1 MRFCHFA
8 SWNMPQHQFCHLCSW
23 NYQVLSLAILLL
35 LVKRSISSQVFY
47 GEIPMWIF
55 SLFSW
60 LSNRTCTCDDDS
72 SSSVQFVP
80 PENSRETDNVFV
92 RVSPG
97 MNDWFGWGQKAHW
110 ELCLKLSDL
119 YEFIHNTLEFPH
131 EESFFGR
138 KLAHFFNE
146 ECMRLFQTPSEQ
158 THKVLLNSLWPREE
172 KIGQFPRRYLF
183 LMRLSLKTLMS

>member
-55 SLFSW
+55 SLFFDFPTVHVLVMTIPHLLFSLFPLRTLVKQTMCSW
-60 LSNRTCTCDDDS
+60 
-72 SSSVQFVP
+72 
-80 PENSRETDNVFV
+80 
-92 RVSPG
+92 
-97 MNDWFGWGQKAHW
+97 
-110 ELCLKLSDL
+110 
-119 YEFIHNTLEFPH
+119 EFHQEWMTGLGG
-131 EESFFGR
+131 GR
-138 KLAHFFNE
+138 KLIESFAWNFLTFMSLFITLSSFLMRSHFLGENWPTSL
-146 ECMRLFQTPSEQ
+146 MRNVWGFFKP
-158 THKVLLNSLWPREE
+158 LLSKLIKSFWIPYDPVRK